1 MSHVLAELIQELQ
14 SGRLRVVDLTQPLNP
29 ETPIL
34 PLPPQWNNTPR
45 FKIWELSRYDERGPA
60 WYFRRPHP
68 LDQRERFAR
77 QLRGPHSSEAVHR
90 SCLRDRCLAGGAA
103 GLRLSFDRGSRPR
116 LGKGERPNPRR
127 GLGSPPHRLVKT
139 HRPQAVH
146 QPEGRRPSHSRL
158 GERMFGASCH
168 GARHP
173 GRWCRDRGY
182 RRRSSRHFPAAF
194 FQSLLHAWKRQVRLG
209 RFVQPRA
216 ASPDRCHRHRRTS
229 EDHQWL
235 RQPCPRHRHHVLAG

>member
-45 FKIWELSRYDERGPA
+45 FKIWELSRYDERGP
-60 WYFRRPHP
+60 HP

-77 QLRGPHSSEAVHR
+77 QLRRPHSSQAIHR

-103 GLRLSFDRGSRPR
+103 ELRLSLDRGSRPR
-116 LGKGERPNPRR
+116 MGKSTRPHPRR
-127 GLGSPPHRLVKT
+127 RLGSPPHRLVQT

-146 QPEGRRPSHSRL
+146 QPEGRRSSHSRL
-158 GERMFGASCH
+158 GERMFTASCD

-173 GRWCRDRGY
+173 GRRRRDRGH
-182 RRRSSRHFPAAF
+182 RRRSSRRLPAAF
-194 FQSLLHAWKRQVRLG
+194 CKSLLHAWKRQVRLG
-209 RFVQPRA
+209 RFVQPRS
-216 ASPDRCHRHRRTS
+216 ASPDRRHRHRRTP
-229 EDHQWL
+229 ENHQWL
-235 RQPCPRHRHHVLAG
+235 RQPCPRHRHHALAR